1 MFSVLFGDN
10 STLLIQKLLVCYS
23 GSLQHKLV
31 QFSFCCSERES
42 SLRKLKRKIIFFK
55 KPLISSKQ
63 KKAQGVLCGL
73 LLGFWAFIVVAWIQ
87 SLVKALRYY
96 KLCSMLKTN
105 KQNKPPSPQKKSIV
119 KIRILWSTMED
130 MTIFVYL
137 DHHVLTLFWLYN
149 KPYTAIN
156 THW

>member
-23 GSLQHKLV
+23 GSLQRKLV

-63 KKAQGVLCGL
+63 KMAQGVLCGL
-73 LLGFWAFIVVAWIQ
+73 LLGFLAFIVVAWIQ
-87 SLVKALRYY
+87 SLVKALRSY
-96 KLCSMLKTN
+96 KLSSMLKTN
-105 KQNKPPSPQKKSIV
+105 KQHKPPSPKKAL
-119 KIRILWSTMED
+119 KKK
-130 MTIFVYL
+130 VYCEGQNTVINHGGH
-137 DHHVLTLFWLYN
+137 DHFCVLRPPCAYPVLIIQEALHY
-149 KPYTAIN
+149 Y
-156 THW
+156 